1 MTRTPDLNATVDEY
15 EAAQRAVITTWK
27 AQQASKMDRESM
39 RRASSA
45 ALSTCATNWEWF
57 RSDWHKKAIAK
68 NATVYRQ
75 ALVAKIQG
83 LLEQDPDVGRPLV
96 RALTAEGVAL
106 DVHLLRTPTFSTV
119 SRILDP
125 SGGNVTFRS
134 QAESDKVADKHLDPR
149 YALKVK
155 SLTRN
160 DWLII
165 IVMIAIRNTLAHSST
180 RSVDAMNEA
189 MQNASGSGSPDVRAL
204 ARTGNRVTRSG
215 VGAYLHAVA
224 PRTGTNTTRAM
235 LICEHMLSLG
245 SKFRV

>member
-15 EAAQRAVITTWK
+15 ESAQRAVITTWK
-27 AQQASKMDRESM
+27 AQQASRIDRESM

-57 RSDWHKKAIAK
+57 RSDWHKKAIAR

-75 ALVAKIQG
+75 ALLAKVKG

-96 RALTAEGVAL
+96 KALDAEGVAL
-106 DVHLLRTPTFSTV
+106 DVHLLRTPTLSTV

-134 QAESDKVADKHLDPR
+134 QRESDSIADKHLAPR
-149 YALKVK
+149 YAMKVK
-155 SLTRN
+155 SLTRD

-165 IVMIAIRNTLAHSST
+165 GVMIAVRNALAHSST

-189 MQNASGSGSPDVRAL
+189 MQKAGNSGSRQVRAL

-215 VGAYLHAVA
+215 VGTYLRAKA
-224 PRTGTNTTRAM
+224 PGTGTNTARAI

-245 SKFRV
+245 LKFRV

>member
-27 AQQASKMDRESM
+27 AQQASQIDRESM

-45 ALSTCATNWEWF
+45 ALSMCATNWEWF
-57 RSDWHKKAIAK
+57 RSDWHKKAISK

-75 ALVAKIQG
+75 ALIAKVKG
-83 LLEQDPDVGRPLV
+83 LLQQDPDVGKPLV
-96 RALTAEGVAL
+96 RALDDKGVTL

-119 SRILDP
+119 SHILDP

-134 QAESDKVADKHLDPR
+134 KPESDRLADKHLDPR
-149 YALKVK
+149 YATKAK
-155 SLTRN
+155 SLTRD

-165 IVMIAIRNTLAHSST
+165 SVMIAVRNALAHSST
-180 RSVDAMNEA
+180 RSVEAMNEA
-189 MQNASGSGSPDVRAL
+189 MQTASNSGSRDVRAL
-204 ARTGNRVTRSG
+204 ARAGNRVTRSG
-215 VGAYLHAVA
+215 IGTYLYAVA
-224 PRTGTNTTRAM
+224 PGAGTNVTRAM

-245 SKFRV
+245 AKFRV